1 MIGIKNIL
9 KFMIKSNVNLFI
21 NKYIVFIFYNYVII

>member
-21 NKYIVFIFYNYVII
+21 NKYIVFIFYNYVVI